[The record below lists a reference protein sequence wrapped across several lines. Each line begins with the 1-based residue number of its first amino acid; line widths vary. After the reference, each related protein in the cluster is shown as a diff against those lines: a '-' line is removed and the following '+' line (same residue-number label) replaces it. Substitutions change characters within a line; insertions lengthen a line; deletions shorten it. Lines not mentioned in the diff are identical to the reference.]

1 MTTDRWTTFECFGTL
16 IDWHAGYRAIL
27 APIAGQRTDALIG
40 AYHGFER
47 TLEAERPHR
56 L

>member
-1 MTTDRWTTFECFGTL
+1 MATDRWITLDYFGTL

-27 APIAGQRTDALIG
+27 APIASQRTDALIG

-47 TLEAERPHR
+47 TLEAERPRR